1 MGDFEHCD
9 GGMLCMQRMD
19 RIEEMR
25 VLFLISLQH
34 SPREAL
40 NKIFRLTSGH
50 EGCLGRITDDD
61 SGRGAH
67 R

>member
-1 MGDFEHCD
+1 
-9 GGMLCMQRMD
+9 MQRMD

-25 VLFLISLQH
+25 VLCLISLQH

-50 EGCLGRITDDD
+50 EGCLGRIADDD